1 MANTAWTARM
11 GMDRGMTTLRK
22 VRNLEQPSISLAS
35 TRSWGMLFW
44 K

>member
-1 MANTAWTARM
+1 MLNTAMTARI
-11 GMDRGMTTLRK
+11 GMDRGMTTLMK
-22 VRNLEQPSISLAS
+22 VRNLEQPSISEAS